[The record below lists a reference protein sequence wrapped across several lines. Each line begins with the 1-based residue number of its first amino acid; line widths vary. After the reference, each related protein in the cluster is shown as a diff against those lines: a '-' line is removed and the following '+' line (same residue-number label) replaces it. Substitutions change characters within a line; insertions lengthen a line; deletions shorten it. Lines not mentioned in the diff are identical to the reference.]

1 MKKALK
7 YSLLGLGF
15 VAISYSSFLI
25 WQKVLM
31 QRIYN
36 KQVKLQEAL
45 SSIKDVK

>member
-1 MKKALK
+1 MKKVFK

-15 VAISYSSFLI
+15 VALSYSSFII
-25 WQKVLM
+25 WQKLLM

-45 SSIKDVK
+45 VSIKNVK

>member
-1 MKKALK
+1 MKKILK

-15 VAISYSSFLI
+15 IGVSYASFLV
-25 WQKVLM
+25 WEKVLM

-45 SSIKDVK
+45 ISIQNVK